1 VIETATKSAAPG
13 RRERKKARTRQA
25 IYEAAMALFVAR
37 GYDAVTVEEVCRSA
51 DVAKGTFFLHFPTK
65 DALLSEYGREATDDL
80 RARLATHRGGAVSAL
95 RLALRTLAERAERHT
110 EIVRLIVRETM
121 ARPEAIR
128 ENTELGRGLGTL
140 LADIVRGG
148 QATGELRRNVVPEIA
163 AAVLV
168 GSYFTIV
175 NVWATG
181 TERFDLSDAV
191 DQALRLVLGGLRKE

>member
-1 VIETATKSAAPG
+1 M
-13 RRERKKARTRQA
+13 ERGVPPL
-25 IYEAAMALFVAR
+25 I
-37 GYDAVTVEEVCRSA
+37 RSA

-65 DALLSEYGREATDDL
+65 DALLSEYGREATEDL
-80 RARLATHRGGAVSAL
+80 RARLANHRGNAVSAL
-95 RLALRTLAERAERHT
+95 RLALRTLAARAERHH

-128 ENTELGRGLGTL
+128 ESTEIGHDVGTL
-140 LADIVRGG
+140 LADVVRGG
-148 QATGELRRNVVPEIA
+148 QSSGELCRGVVPEIA

-181 TERFDLSDAV
+181 SDRFDLTDAI
-191 DQALRLVLGGLRKE
+191 DQALKLVLTGLRKE

>member
-1 VIETATKSAAPG
+1 
-13 RRERKKARTRQA
+13 
-25 IYEAAMALFVAR
+25 
-37 GYDAVTVEEVCRSA
+37 
-51 DVAKGTFFLHFPTK
+51 VAKGTFFLHFPTK
-65 DALLSEYGREATDDL
+65 DALLAEYGREATDGL
-80 RARLATHRGGAVSAL
+80 RARLAVHRGGAVSTL

-110 EIVRLIVRETM
+110 EVVRLIVRETM

-128 ENTELGRGLGTL
+128 ENTELGRGLGAL

-148 QATGELRRNVVPEIA
+148 QATGELRRGVAPEIA

-181 TERFDLSDAV
+181 SERFDLTDAV